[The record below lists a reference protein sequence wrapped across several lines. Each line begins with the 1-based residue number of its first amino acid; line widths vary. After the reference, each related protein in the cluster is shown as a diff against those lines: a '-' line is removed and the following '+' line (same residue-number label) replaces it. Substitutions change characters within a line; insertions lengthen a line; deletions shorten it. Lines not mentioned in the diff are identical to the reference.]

1 MDIDSVAKEMR
12 ERIFDRVEDDRCLH
26 ASSIEDAIKDVLRK
40 VGGSSVTGGNYG
52 AAMVVHDGPAVSWP
66 TMPGVEYATTNSGKY
81 VVCIEDGYVKK
92 VISADEMQERQAQI
106 WNLLHVPMPTT

>member
-40 VGGSSVTGGNYG
+40 VGGSSATGGNYG
-52 AAMVVHDGPAVSWP
+52 AAMVIHDGPAVSCESVF
-66 TMPGVEYATTNSGKY
+66 G
-81 VVCIEDGYVKK
+81 
-92 VISADEMQERQAQI
+92 
-106 WNLLHVPMPTT
+106 LHFSP